1 VSPWTPVSALPDPI
15 RAVTTARTLLR
26 RNAERPQ
33 QSTTGELGRGRQ
45 HWVYLRARQ
54 PCRRCGTRIQTG
66 EQGDGVYARVA
77 YYCPRCQPGPTPPP

>member
-1 VSPWTPVSALPDPI
+1 VSALPDPI
-15 RAVTTARTLLR
+15 RAVTTARTLLH

-33 QSTTGELGRGRQ
+33 QSTTGELGRDRQ